1 MIGIFNRTA
10 QLYDA
15 LANKTRLSILILL
28 KARDEMNL
36 DDFTRYLEEVDTQN
50 LGDHL
55 GILEKAKLIRKELS
69 TYFLTKEGR
78 RRLTELGISKTEA
91 LELTKERL

>member
-1 MIGIFNRTA
+1 MIGIFNKTA
-10 QLYDA
+10 QLYDT
-15 LANKTRLSILILL
+15 LANETRLSILILL
-28 KARDEMNL
+28 RAKDEMNP
-36 DDFTRYLEEVDTQN
+36 DDFAQYLEEVDMQN

-55 GILEKAKLIRKELS
+55 GVLEKSKLIRKELS
-69 TYFLTKEGR
+69 TYSLTREGR